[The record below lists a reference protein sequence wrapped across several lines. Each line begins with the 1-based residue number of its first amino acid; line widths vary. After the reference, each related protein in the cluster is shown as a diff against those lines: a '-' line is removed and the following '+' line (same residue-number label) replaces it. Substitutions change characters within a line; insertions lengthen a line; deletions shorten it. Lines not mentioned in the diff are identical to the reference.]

1 MTAPALRPLSA
12 GEILDVS
19 FQLYRRHFGPLAT
32 VALVTSGIP
41 VLLSLFIESS
51 GGIFANFGLA
61 LVYYILV
68 MALSSIATA
77 ATVFIV
83 SESYLG
89 RPLAAWE
96 ALARST
102 PLLWRLI
109 VCSILMA
116 LLVGIGLILF
126 IVPGIMLVSGM
137 VLAFPALVLEPGT
150 TASGA
155 LARSW
160 SLTTGSRLRMFGL
173 LLTLFV
179 LLYIP
184 LIAAGAIVALVV
196 PGSDLS
202 GPGSAATA
210 GLVAVA
216 VAGMVQLLVYP
227 LFYCV
232 LTVAYYDMRVR
243 KEGFDLE
250 ILATTLQPA

>member
-1 MTAPALRPLSA
+1 MTPPALRPLSV

-32 VALVTSGIP
+32 VALVCSGFP

-51 GGIFANFGLA
+51 GGMLANVGLTLGYYVIFT
-61 LVYYILV
+61 V
-68 MALSSIATA
+68 LSSIATA

-89 RPLAAWE
+89 RPLGAWE
-96 ALARST
+96 AVCRAT

-109 VCSILMA
+109 VCSILFA
-116 LLVGIGLILF
+116 LVVGIGFLLF
-126 IVPGIMLVSGM
+126 FIPGVILVSGL
-137 VLAFPALVLEPGT
+137 VLAFPALVLETEATP
-150 TASGA
+150 SGA

-160 SLTTGSRLRMFGL
+160 TLTRGSRLRMFGL
-173 LLTLFV
+173 LLTLLV

-184 LIAAGAIVALVV
+184 IVAIGAVASVAL
-196 PGSDLS
+196 PGVDFT
-202 GPGSAATA
+202 GPGSRATA

-216 VAGMVQLLVYP
+216 IAGVVQLLVYP

-232 LTVAYYDMRVR
+232 LTVAYYDLRVR

-250 ILATTLQPA
+250 VLATTLQPA